1 MAVSW
6 SDRKVHRTPPDDMR
20 LGLVH
25 WHISGIRPLSP
36 EAVGAVGQVSPG
48 KHGHETVRRV
58 AAPVEHPSYQ
68 GHGQSTSGGF
78 SDDDRRPVARYLRV
92 DRSHIIE
99 CRGEGML
106 RRKSVIDTH
115 QFRTVGAG
123 QRAVGAGRQRTTGD
137 ERPAGAAS
145 ETRPKGTIGLQ
156 CPRRRV
162 SNAILR

>member
-1 MAVSW
+1 V
-6 SDRKVHRTPPDDMR
+6 
-20 LGLVH
+20 LVD
-25 WHISGIRPLSP
+25 GGRGDEP
-36 EAVGAVGQVSPG
+36 GAVVGELTGQMDC
-48 KHGHETVRRV
+48 V
-58 AAPVEHPSYQ
+58 AVLDGLDVAERLLPWDAP
-68 GHGQSTSGGF
+68 
-78 SDDDRRPVARYLRV
+78 RPVARYLRV

-156 CPRRRV
+156 CPCRRV

>member
-1 MAVSW
+1 MIKPTYEQAGQPAPHVGSVNVCRALQQLT
-6 SDRKVHRTPPDDMR
+6 DHDGRFHPGEGRTHAEVRSLAEGEVTFPECPIEPE
-20 LGLVH
+20 LV
-25 WHISGIRPLSP
+25 GVL
-36 EAVGAVGQVSPG
+36 EM
-48 KHGHETVRRV
+48 
-58 AAPVEHPSYQ
+58 
-68 GHGQSTSGGF
+68 
-78 SDDDRRPVARYLRV
+78 RYLRV

-99 CRGEGML
+99 CRGEWML

-156 CPRRRV
+156 CPCRRV